1 MQTTVISLPRRFSLG
16 FDRFL
21 EQKYKKQEY
30 GLAVS
35 FGHSNKGTRVLP
47 HLRGGSGYSIKLYF
61 REGDKDYE
69 KV

>member
-1 MQTTVISLPRRFSLG
+1 MQTTTISLPRRFSSG

-30 GLAVS
+30 GLAMS
-35 FGHSNKGTRVLP
+35 FSHSNKGTRVLLC
-47 HLRGGSGYSIKLYF
+47 LRRGSGHSIKLYF
-61 REGDKDYE
+61 RGGEEDYE